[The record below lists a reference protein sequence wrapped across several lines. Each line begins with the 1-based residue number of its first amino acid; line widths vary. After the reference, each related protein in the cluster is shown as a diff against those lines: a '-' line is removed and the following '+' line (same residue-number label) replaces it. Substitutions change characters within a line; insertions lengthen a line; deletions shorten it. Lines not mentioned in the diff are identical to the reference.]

1 MRGTEGRSGLQ
12 EQRSTG
18 AEQGRGEGCGR
29 RAHLHHHDGLKQ
41 FVKLHKAALSNLKK
55 LQTRCMMEDGEKAEV
70 PEAEEAEAE
79 ERSGLAVVVRLGK
92 AQWQSL
98 ESLECRPI
106 FEPST
111 ISSSSAATYPARSCE
126 FVHVHTPHP
135 SCQREDKKLVGHFQ
149 VLQAGRQTQV

>member
-1 MRGTEGRSGLQ
+1 MRGTEGRSGRQ

-18 AEQGRGEGCGR
+18 AEEGRGGGCGR

-41 FVKLHKAALSNLKK
+41 FFKLHKAALSNLKK

-70 PEAEEAEAE
+70 PQAEGAEAE
-79 ERSGLAVVVRLGK
+79 ERSGLVVVVRLGK
-92 AQWQSL
+92 AQS

-111 ISSSSAATYPARSCE
+111 ISSSSAATYPASSCE

-135 SCQREDKKLVGHFQ
+135 SCQREDKKLVGYFQ
-149 VLQAGRQTQV
+149 VLQADRQTQV